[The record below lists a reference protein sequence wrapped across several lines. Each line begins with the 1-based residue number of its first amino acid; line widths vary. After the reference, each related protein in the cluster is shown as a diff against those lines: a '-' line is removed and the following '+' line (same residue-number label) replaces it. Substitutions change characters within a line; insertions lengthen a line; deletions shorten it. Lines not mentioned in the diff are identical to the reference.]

1 MAASRRLKASRLVP
15 KYLKRARSLRQKLL
29 TNAFVDLHDH
39 RRTVLLAGT
48 GRSGTTWIGDI
59 INHDNSY
66 RVMFEPFHSREVPLL
81 KHFAYNQYLRPGN
94 RDKRFAEPIKAVL
107 AGRVRHD
114 WIDKYNRR
122 RFATKRL
129 IKDIRVNFM
138 LKWIKANFPD
148 IPIILLLRHPCAVA
162 HSRLKLGWGLQK
174 FENLIAQ
181 DALMAD
187 FLEPFRPLM
196 ENTHDLFDK
205 HVLMWCLQNYV
216 PLKQFEP
223 GQIHV
228 AFYEHFCTQPQAE
241 IEKMFS
247 FLGVPADSQKLLD
260 AINRPSALSRQGSAV
275 LLGQSLTESW
285 RKEVGKEQLRRAV
298 ATLSLFGLHHLYGEE
313 SMPLVATD
321 LVPRELV
328 ARDLVARGDGQR
340 ARAQEATPRGSGDR
354 RSAAT

>member
-1 MAASRRLKASRLVP
+1 
-15 KYLKRARSLRQKLL
+15 
-29 TNAFVDLHDH
+29 
-39 RRTVLLAGT
+39 
-48 GRSGTTWIGDI
+48 
-59 INHDNSY
+59 
-66 RVMFEPFHSREVPLL
+66 
-81 KHFAYNQYLRPGN
+81 
-94 RDKRFAEPIKAVL
+94 
-107 AGRVRHD
+107 
-114 WIDKYNRR
+114 
-122 RFATKRL
+122 
-129 IKDIRVNFM
+129 
-138 LKWIKANFPD
+138 
-148 IPIILLLRHPCAVA
+148 
-162 HSRLKLGWGLQK
+162 
-174 FENLIAQ
+174 
-181 DALMAD
+181 
-187 FLEPFRPLM
+187 
-196 ENTHDLFDK
+196 
-205 HVLMWCLQNYV
+205 V

-328 ARDLVARGDGQR
+328 ARDLVARDLVARGDGQR
-340 ARAQEATPRGSGDR
+340 ARAQEATPLSSGDR